1 MIAMIGAFLGLEDAL
16 GTLILASVVG
26 AVGGIIYVFWTKKEM
41 ATYELPFGSFLGL
54 AALAVSLAETV
65 SHLRHH

>member
-1 MIAMIGAFLGLEDAL
+1 MIGLGLRDAL

-26 AVGGIIYVFWTKKEM
+26 AVGGVIYVLWTKREM
-41 ATYELPFGSFLGL
+41 ATYELPFGSFLGF

-65 SHLRHH
+65 TRHH